1 MIYVICESL
10 FTNIQKHLNKIK
22 ISLLFKKF
30 TNFTWK
36 YFENSQ
42 DDKSKILKV
51 LFLYENKHI
60 GRFSNLR
67 RDPVMFI
74 PLAWSTIYGTNSVHF
89 PGSLIWNK

>member
-1 MIYVICESL
+1 M
-10 FTNIQKHLNKIK
+10 NKIK
-22 ISLLFKKF
+22 IRLLFKKF

-36 YFENSQ
+36 YFENSR
-42 DDKSKILKV
+42 DDESKILKV

-74 PLAWSTIYGTNSVHF
+74 PLAWCTIYVTNSVHF

>member
-1 MIYVICESL
+1 M
-10 FTNIQKHLNKIK
+10 NKIK
-22 ISLLFKKF
+22 IRLLFKKF

-36 YFENSQ
+36 YFENSR
-42 DDKSKILKV
+42 DDESKILKV

-74 PLAWSTIYGTNSVHF
+74 PFAWCTIYGTNSVHF